1 MGAPVLLVL
10 RSVRRPRSVPAAR
23 WVEGALLVTATVCV
37 GFLQT
42 GPVPLLFLG
51 FPVLI
56 WAAFRFQRAG
66 AAPCALALSTFAI
79 VAAAERTGPFAA
91 HNLLTNMITL
101 QAFNG
106 SIAFTALL
114 LGGGGQRAQSD
125 PTRHPAGLQ
134 PAFRHGRQDRAGR
147 GAPGSS
153 RGRQQ
158 RGPRPLTRPG
168 RHSSSPANRSR
179 YAHRSATSRR
189 SRRPPDFC
197 A

>member
-1 MGAPVLLVL
+1 M
-10 RSVRRPRSVPAAR
+10 
-23 WVEGALLVTATVCV
+23 TATVCV

-114 LGGGGQRAQSD
+114 LGAAVSERNQTQHDIQQACSQLSD
-125 PTRHPAGLQ
+125 MVDRIAPDEGHP
-134 PAFRHGRQDRAGR
+134 GRPEG
-147 GAPGSS
+147 GSS
-153 RGRQQ
+153 EGRD
-158 RGPRPLTRPG
+158 L
-168 RHSSSPANRSR
+168 
-179 YAHRSATSRR
+179 
-189 SRRPPDFC
+189 
-197 A
+197 